1 VGYLCSAKRRLPEA
15 DALVGYAVLHHAI
28 RIFRDE
34 GKAFL
39 SLGLSP
45 LCGIEDKELSSNRLV
60 SFGFRMVYRSQLFNQ
75 LIYPLQGFAAH
86 KGAFCGSAEQ
96 TYCAFK
102 RGLTLSQLVK
112 MPRASNVV

>member
-1 VGYLCSAKRRLPEA
+1 
-15 DALVGYAVLHHAI
+15 VGYAILHRAI
-28 RIFRDE
+28 QTFQDE
-34 GKAFL
+34 GKVIL

-45 LCGIEDKELSSNRLV
+45 LSGIEDNDLSGNRLV
-60 SFGFRMVYRSQLFNQ
+60 SFGFRAVYRSRLFNQ

-102 RGLTLSQLVK
+102 RGLVLSQLVK
-112 MPRASNVV
+112 MPRACNLT